1 MRYEGTKIY
10 MRKSTPLGLDILRK
24 TTDLR
29 EPPPG
34 IWFIGEVYWV
44 YWLSESWTLYSFK
57 RIQKNMIEKVVIS
70 VLIFYRLLQGPDF
83 RTFDL
88 EL

>member
-1 MRYEGTKIY
+1 MVMMMRYEGTKIY

-44 YWLSESWTLYSFK
+44 YWLSESWAIDTFK
-57 RIQKNMIEKVVIS
+57 RIQKNVIS
-70 VLIFYRLLQGPDF
+70 WVVDF
-83 RTFDL
+83 VVVWFAFVFKK
-88 EL
+88 